1 MEEMKK
7 FRKGEVIFREWEFQ
21 LWMYD
26 LFYVMVVIY
35 VDYGRSDHLLVS
47 TNDAPS
53 FFGEVE
59 LLESMPRFAAS
70 VVPD

>member
-1 MEEMKK
+1 
-7 FRKGEVIFREWEFQ
+7 
-21 LWMYD
+21 MYD